1 MRVILTMTRVAIGRQ
16 RDLGDIF
23 DSVARVA
30 IEIAVCPGQRVPR
43 LRVVIKAPP
52 RPAIRIVTE
61 RAIRAEAAFMVL
73 IAMAG
78 CAVQRRAFE
87 CRRTVAFLARHD
99 SVASDQRKSRN
110 VVIEGRHTTPIVLG
124 VTSLAT
130 IAKLTIVPIVLTVTR
145 YAGRPQ
151 LIAIEIAGMA
161 RVALDLRVSA
171 SERKF
176 RCFVVVEAN
185 RAPLV
190 LVMASFALGAVPSA
204 VDVLNL
210 VAIEA
215 RGANALVALAAV
227 AGRTRN
233 GAMRAPKRKL
243 RLVVVVRLD
252 ATPGGLA
259 MAVLAYFPQSF
270 LVRIIRLMAVEAAP
284 RRIAK
289 LHRLYM
295 TAVAQYDLMRF
306 PQLEIR
312 RSVIECFAIELH
324 DVGISSLVIGVTM
337 CALQFC
343 RIRLSPVESLMS
355 QPIRADFLVAC
366 QA

>member
-16 RDLGDIF
+16 GDLGDVF

-30 IEIAVCPGQRVPR
+30 IETAVCPGQRVTR

-52 RPAIRIVTE
+52 RPAIRVVTE
-61 RAIRAEAAFMVL
+61 GAIRAEAASMVL

-78 CAVQRRAFE
+78 SAVQRRAFE
-87 CRRTVAFLARHD
+87 CRGTMAFLARHD

-124 VTSLAT
+124 MTSLAT

-151 LIAIEIAGMA
+151 LVAVEIAGMA

-171 SERKF
+171 SEWKF
-176 RCFVVVEAN
+176 RRFVVVEAN

-233 GAMRAPKRKL
+233 GAMRAPEREL
-243 RLVVVVRLD
+243 GLVVVVRFD
-252 ATPGGLA
+252 AAPGGLA
-259 MAVLAYFPQSF
+259 MAVLAYFPQAT

-284 RRIAK
+284 RRIAE
-289 LHRLYM
+289 LHRLHM
-295 TAVAQYDLMRF
+295 TAAAQYGLMRIA
-306 PQLEIR
+306 QLEIR
-312 RSVIECFAIELH
+312 KSVIECFAIELH

-343 RIRLSPVESLMS
+343 RIRLSPVESLTC
-355 QPIRADFLVAC
+355 QPIRGDFLVAC

>member
-30 IEIAVCPGQRVPR
+30 IETAVCPGQRVTRP
-43 LRVVIKAPP
+43 RVVIKAPP
-52 RPAIRIVTE
+52 RPAIRIVTG

-87 CRRTVAFLARHD
+87 CRGTMAFLARHD

-110 VVIEGRHTTPIVLG
+110 VVIEGRHTTPTVLG
-124 VTSLAT
+124 MTSLAT

-151 LIAIEIAGMA
+151 LVAIEIAGMA
-161 RVALDLRVSA
+161 RVALDLCVSA

-176 RCFVVVEAN
+176 RCLVVVEAN

-204 VDVLNL
+204 VGVLNL

-233 GAMRAPKRKL
+233 GSMRAAKRKL

-289 LHRLYM
+289 LHRLHM
-295 TAVAQYDLMRF
+295 TAAAEYRLM
-306 PQLEIR
+306 
-312 RSVIECFAIELH
+312 
-324 DVGISSLVIGVTM
+324 GI
-337 CALQFC
+337 A
-343 RIRLSPVESLMS
+343 
-355 QPIRADFLVAC
+355 
-366 QA
+366 

>member
-23 DSVARVA
+23 DGVAGVA
-30 IEIAVCPGQRVPR
+30 IETAVCPGQRVTR

-52 RPAIRIVTE
+52 RPAIRVVTE
-61 RAIRAEAAFMVL
+61 GAIRAEAASMVL

-87 CRRTVAFLARHD
+87 CRRTMAFLARHD

-124 VTSLAT
+124 MTSLAT

-151 LIAIEIAGMA
+151 LVAIEIAGMA
-161 RVALDLRVSA
+161 RVALDLRVGA

-270 LVRIIRLMAVEAAP
+270 LVRIIPLMAVKAAP

-306 PQLEIR
+306 PQLKIR
-312 RSVIECFAIELH
+312 KSVIECLAIELH

-337 CALQFC
+337 CALQSC